1 MGDADSAR
9 LARQTV
15 GAAAAVVAAIAIA
28 GGVLWWR
35 RPRLEPIEVSQ
46 QTTYIIQPTRAD
58 GWVDYPGAVDWMR
71 RAGLDAGGTNAAPA
85 LERALAAMPERPRGA
100 SGESVEAGAA
110 PVDAL
115 PPETRAW
122 LAERCRTGD
131 GEPPTLAA
139 VRRWLA
145 QAEAALASLREASG
159 AKALYVSI
167 AREGGAR
174 RFGQV
179 GARAGEGARALRC
192 RAAVRQMEGD
202 SAGGWADGEALWKL
216 GALIARS
223 ATPAEYASGANF
235 WRDAM
240 EATVDL
246 AADDRT
252 GDELLAA
259 MQAALRAQ
267 PAFPPATESLAILRL
282 ETLHG
287 VATLLVTGAP
297 GSGPLAPP
305 GTGARLGEINLRFD
319 ALEAALQIA
328 DPKQRIA
335 RVDQAAPAAPAAGDT
350 ARGLLTDEVRAR
362 SYQRL
367 ASIAVALAK
376 HRRET
381 GQAAAALAE
390 LGELPADPGSGAP
403 FGYAHDARGFRLV
416 GVGGDGRADGGDPAK
431 DVVAVGGS
439 PGRLARP

>member
-15 GAAAAVVAAIAIA
+15 GAAAGVLAAIAIA

-46 QTTYIIQPTRAD
+46 QTTYVIQPTRAD

-85 LERALAAMPERPRGA
+85 LERALAAMPERPRSQSVE
-100 SGESVEAGAA
+100 SGEAGAT

-131 GEPPTLAA
+131 GKPPTLAA

-159 AKALYVSI
+159 AKALFVPI
-167 AREGGAR
+167 PRAGGALS
-174 RFGQV
+174 FAQV
-179 GARAGEGARALRC
+179 GARSGEAARGLRC
-192 RAAVRQMEGD
+192 RAAVRQLEGD
-202 SAGGWADGEALWKL
+202 PAAAWGDVEALWKL

-223 ATPAEYASGANF
+223 ATPGEYAAGADF

-240 EATVDL
+240 GATVDL

-252 GDELLAA
+252 GAELLAA

-267 PAFPPATESLAILRL
+267 PAFPPATESLMILRL

-287 VATLLVTGAP
+287 AATALVTGAP
-297 GSGPLAPP
+297 SGPGPLAPP
-305 GTGARLGEINLRFD
+305 GTGARLVEINRQFD
-319 ALEAALQIA
+319 VLEAALQIA
-328 DPKQRIA
+328 DP
-335 RVDQAAPAAPAAGDT
+335 
-350 ARGLLTDEVRAR
+350 
-362 SYQRL
+362 
-367 ASIAVALAK
+367 
-376 HRRET
+376 
-381 GQAAAALAE
+381 
-390 LGELPADPGSGAP
+390 
-403 FGYAHDARGFRLV
+403 
-416 GVGGDGRADGGDPAK
+416 
-431 DVVAVGGS
+431 
-439 PGRLARP
+439 